1 MGDIVCFNTIADSDL
16 SDHVGIYL
24 GSGYFIHAS
33 SGKGCVVITSLSSSY
48 YANHYTGAKRIIQ

>member
-1 MGDIVCFNTIADSDL
+1 MFFSDSVDPIG
-16 SDHVGIYL
+16 HVGMYI
-24 GSGYFIHAS
+24 GNNQFIHAS